1 MKSNYDALGNY
12 IRLVDTRN
20 TDLVTEQ
27 VLGIN
32 IDKYFMP
39 SVANVIGTDLSKYK
53 LITKDKFACNPMHV
67 GRDERLPVA
76 LYTEDEPAIVS
87 PAYFMFEIIDNSIL
101 NEDYL
106 MMWFRRPEF
115 DRLCWLRTDGSVRG
129 GITWDDICRM
139 KVPVPPLDEQIEIV
153 QSYQA
158 ITDRIALKKQINDN
172 LEQQAKAIFRQELL
186 QNGELPPNWTT
197 GSLLDIADYLN
208 GLAMQKFRP
217 VDGERGLPVLKIKE
231 LRQGFCDYSSE
242 LCSPNIKPEFIVHDG
257 DVIFSWSGSLLVDL
271 WCGGTCGLNQHLF
284 KVTSVKYPKW
294 FYYTWTAHHLARF
307 VAIAADKATTMGHI
321 KREDLAK
328 AEVIIPDVASMERIG
343 GVLQPIYDLVINQ
356 RIENRKLSMLRD
368 SLLPKLMSGELD
380 VSAIEL

>member
-53 LITKDKFACNPMHV
+53 LITKRKFACNPMHV

-158 ITDRIALKKQINDN
+158 ITGRITLKKQINDN
-172 LEQQAKAIFRQELL
+172 LATQALTLFSDFVSHRSKK
-186 QNGELPPNWTT
+186 
-197 GSLLDIADYLN
+197 
-208 GLAMQKFRP
+208 LA
-217 VDGERGLPVLKIKE
+217 
-231 LRQGFCDYSSE
+231 QGK
-242 LCSPNIKPEFIVHDG
+242 LG
-257 DVIFSWSGSLLVDL
+257 DVIASANTGGDAIQKVPIVDYDTGIKCARVGDITNAREYASWAFCNASKYVYDNYKLQAGDILVTRTATLGITQYIAKDISAVYNNGLIRLKVDDTNALPLYIYWAMKTSGF
-271 WCGGTCGLNQHLF
+271 LNYINQMNSA
-284 KVTSVKYPKW
+284 TSVRPNMKIDYLLNYQLSIPSIEEQTQFTNVVEPLMK
-294 FYYTWTAHHLARF
+294 
-307 VAIAADKATTMGHI
+307 AISSNNDEI
-321 KREDLAK
+321 L
-328 AEVIIPDVASMERIG
+328 
-343 GVLQPIYDLVINQ
+343 
-356 RIENRKLSMLRD
+356 KLS
-368 SLLPKLMSGELD
+368 EFQ
-380 VSAIEL
+380 AIILTTLSSR